1 MYTEVLQDA
10 VVDLIRQGRVKF
22 GSTCSLTVTNECLQ
36 GIYDD
41 IDFFRDKLVMR
52 PSEISN
58 NPEIIRRLGVISI
71 NTAIEA
77 DICKLYPYQWN
88 QDDERYRWFGRLHPQ
103 CLYFHLYLSIRCQR
117 RKNQRHRSYGIS

>member
-1 MYTEVLQDA
+1 M
-10 VVDLIRQGRVKF
+10 
-22 GSTCSLTVTNECLQ
+22 LQ

-77 DICKLYPYQWN
+77 DIYGNVNSTHISGTKI
-88 QDDERYRWFGRLHPQ
+88 DERYRWFG
-103 CLYFHLYLSIRCQR
+103 
-117 RKNQRHRSYGIS
+117 

>member
-77 DICKLYPYQWN
+77 
-88 QDDERYRWFGRLHPQ
+88 R
-103 CLYFHLYLSIRCQR
+103 
-117 RKNQRHRSYGIS
+117 